1 MGKGDNTS
9 YIIFDVGE
17 IQYAMPIEYTSSVF
31 MATEQFPSCIPPRIP
46 AYVQCVMRMEQGL
59 VPIVDLTQVPGYCTS
74 NHRTTPY
81 PLVLTVSYRDKLIG
95 LLTDRVTIQSAGVE
109 VKETEETIVQH
120 SLINFNGTNFIQ
132 FDIEK
137 FYNQLEAGAV

>member
-59 VPIVDLTQVPGYCTS
+59 VPIVDLTLVPGYSTS
-74 NHRTTPY
+74 NHRETPY
-81 PLVLTVSYRDKLIG
+81 PMILIVSYRDKQIG
-95 LLTDRVTIQSAGVE
+95 LLTDRVAIQPA
-109 VKETEETIVQH
+109 ETEAVEGSIVPH
-120 SLINFNGTNFIQ
+120 RLVNSNGTNFVR

-137 FYNQLEAGAV
+137 FYNQLEAGQI